1 MSRVED
7 ELKSAQE
14 GKNLLASM
22 VVDLETQLE
31 GAKAEKAEAYI
42 DNSSL
47 ANEVKPNPA
56 HHFQPPLDLSLFSFG
71 LNPSNYSTPN
81 PALPVSTRLN
91 KKKLSTPLPSNLL
104 HPLQGSP
111 SRRHGRRAHY

>member
-1 MSRVED
+1 MPVVED

-31 GAKAEKAEAYI
+31 GAKAEKAEAYV

-47 ANEVKPNPA
+47 ANEVRRLEVPIHSVP
-56 HHFQPPLDLSLFSFG
+56 SLCITYHRV
-71 LNPSNYSTPN
+71 L
-81 PALPVSTRLN
+81 
-91 KKKLSTPLPSNLL
+91 
-104 HPLQGSP
+104 
-111 SRRHGRRAHY
+111 